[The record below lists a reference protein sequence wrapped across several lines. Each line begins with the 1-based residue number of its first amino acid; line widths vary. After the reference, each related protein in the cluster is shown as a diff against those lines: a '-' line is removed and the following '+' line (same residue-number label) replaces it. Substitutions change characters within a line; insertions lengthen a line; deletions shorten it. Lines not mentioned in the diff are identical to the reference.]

1 MTDHSRGG
9 FATNHDPFRNSCGGD
24 LLHNHT
30 LRFGL
35 GTFSTTHQFSHSKC
49 LTFSL
54 MIAVAAPAFAGTT
67 PKTQAACEKHH
78 MKWDATTKTC
88 AKGM

>member
-1 MTDHSRGG
+1 MQIGG
-9 FATNHDPFRNSCGGD
+9 MSMKTVISIV
-24 LLHNHT
+24 T
-30 LRFGL
+30 L
-35 GTFSTTHQFSHSKC
+35 
-49 LTFSL
+49 SL
-54 MIAVAAPAFAGTT
+54 MIAVAAPAFAGAT

>member
-1 MTDHSRGG
+1 MQIGG
-9 FATNHDPFRNSCGGD
+9 MSMKTVISIF
-24 LLHNHT
+24 T
-30 LRFGL
+30 L
-35 GTFSTTHQFSHSKC
+35 
-49 LTFSL
+49 SL

>member
-1 MTDHSRGG
+1 MSMKTVISI
-9 FATNHDPFRNSCGGD
+9 F
-24 LLHNHT
+24 T
-30 LRFGL
+30 L
-35 GTFSTTHQFSHSKC
+35 
-49 LTFSL
+49 SL